1 MSRTAIAMLCFALL
15 TLSSCANTAR
25 GFRQDSTQT
34 GHAVDSATKRVLG
47 AAQ

>member
-1 MSRTAIAMLCFALL
+1 MSKTAIAMLCLALL
-15 TLSSCANTAR
+15 ALSSCANTAR